1 MSASGEPDTSTN
13 VHNKLHGAKNNV
25 IDNFYLRKM
34 IYSFLWR
41 SRKVALML
49 KLEGM
54 IAPFDLKP
62 IYQALQ
68 GPNASQLIEALEH
81 YITYGSLT
89 DNTVSYIERVVPQDQ
104 MQYKFRPLCHTDII
118 VNIVTGL
125 STDPTCPVRFP
136 QPRFVRLHCSWFGAP
151 FNIPIDHDHPKHL
164 PIEALLMSMGKR
176 YGQLIPYSQQ
186 ILQGL
191 RE

>member
-13 VHNKLHGAKNNV
+13 VHNKLHGAKYNV
-25 IDNFYLRKM
+25 IDNFYLSKI
-34 IYSFLWR
+34 IYSFLWQ
-41 SRKVALML
+41 SRKVTLML
-49 KLEGM
+49 NLERL
-54 IAPFDLKP
+54 IAPFYLKP

-81 YITYGSLT
+81 YITHGRLT
-89 DNTVSYIERVVPQDQ
+89 DNTVSYLERVVPQDQ
-104 MQYKFRPLCHTDII
+104 MQYISRPLCHTDII

-125 STDPTCPVRFP
+125 STDPTCCVRFP

-151 FNIPIDHDHPKHL
+151 YNPIDHDHPKHL
-164 PIEALLMSMGKR
+164 PIEARLMSMGKR
-176 YGQLIPYSQQ
+176 YGQLFPHSQ
-186 ILQGL
+186 LLAQGL